1 MIVMIILLVLITAA
15 VSSYAYNNLLLL
27 KKIEIENIKLIEEKE
42 DLNSEVVSLQNENR
56 GFSENIAMLYD
67 MIKNN
72 PAVDNGILENLKE
85 NLKRKNV
92 SHYYEEFILRVE
104 EELDRTRRYNFFKF
118 SVMEISVDFY
128 DEYKELYGEKIDDFV
143 DKVRDIML
151 GTIRKVDYF
160 AMGRKFDKM
169 YILLPMTDCSGGI
182 VLGTR
187 LQHLLEGNTEEKE
200 IATVTIA
207 VCEIAKA
214 DSVDT
219 VMKELERIRKEAVE
233 SGGNAIK
240 VSKI

>member
-1 MIVMIILLVLITAA
+1 MVAP
-15 VSSYAYNNLLLL
+15 L
-27 KKIEIENIKLIEEKE
+27 KTPDDLIKLLEVIEDPYKG
-42 DLNSEVVSLQNENR
+42 NSD
-56 GFSENIAMLYD
+56 FLYYL
-67 MIKNN
+67 I
-72 PAVDNGILENLKE
+72 
-85 NLKRKNV
+85 
-92 SHYYEEFILRVE
+92 
-104 EELDRTRRYNFFKF
+104 
-118 SVMEISVDFY
+118 
-128 DEYKELYGEKIDDFV
+128 

-187 LQHLLEGNTEEKE
+187 LQHLLEGNTDEKE

-207 VCEIAKA
+207 VCETAKA

-219 VMKELERIRKEAVE
+219 VMKELERLRKEAVE